1 MAKELVR
8 ELLRP
13 NIYPEPTNNVELVQT
28 HISFIFIC
36 DDYVYKVKKPVNF
49 GFLDFTTLEKREH
62 YCNQEIK
69 LNKRLSPDTYLKV
82 VGITDEGETLAI
94 DGKGPVVEYAVKMS
108 RIPLEKL
115 MLTLLENGKLTEEM
129 VGAVAKKLAD
139 FHEGADNSSEIDRFG
154 TIEINRQNTDENFE
168 QTEKYI
174 GTSISREQFS
184 EIKRYTDSFYEKNRG
199 LFEKR
204 IDDKMIRDCHG
215 DLHME
220 HICLTDPII
229 IFDCIEFN
237 ERFRY
242 SDVIADV
249 AFLAM
254 DLDYQG
260 QDELSHVLIEEYVNH
275 SGDSE
280 AHRLLDFYKTYRAYV
295 RGKVISFRLDDP
307 DISHED
313 KEEALRTARRYFEL
327 ADRYAK
333 RDKQTH
339 DED

>member
-1 MAKELVR
+1 MAELVR

-13 NIYPEPTNNVELVQT
+13 NIYPEPTKKVELVQT

-36 DDYVYKVKKPVNF
+36 DEFVYKVKKPVNF
-49 GFLDFTTLEKREH
+49 GFLDFTILEKRKY

-69 LNKRLSPDTYLKV
+69 LNKRLSPDTYLGV
-82 VGITDEGETLAI
+82 VSITEEGETLAV
-94 DGKGPVVEYAVKMS
+94 DGPGQTVEYAVKMK

-115 MLTLLENGKLTEEM
+115 MLTLLKKGELTKEM
-129 VGAVAKKLAD
+129 VEAVAKKLAM
-139 FHEGADNSSEIDRFG
+139 FHESAENSPEIDGFG
-154 TIEINRQNTDENFE
+154 TVEIAKKNTDENFE

-174 GTSISREQFS
+174 GKSINREQFDV
-184 EIKRYTDSFYEKNRG
+184 IKEYTSSFYEKNRN

-204 IDDKMIRDCHG
+204 IADKRIRDCHG

-220 HICLTDPII
+220 HICLDDPII

-242 SDVIADV
+242 SDVAADI

-254 DLDYQG
+254 DLDYHEQE
-260 QDELSHVLIEEYVNH
+260 ELSDTLIEAYVGQ
-275 SGDSE
+275 SGDRE
-280 AHRLLDFYKTYRAYV
+280 LGRLLDFYKTYRAYV

-307 DISHED
+307 NISQED
-313 KEEALRTARRYFEL
+313 KEEALRLASRYFEL
-327 ADRYAK
+327 AARYAK
-333 RDKQTH
+333 RDK
-339 DED
+339 

>member
-8 ELLRP
+8 ELLQA
-13 NIYPEPTNNVELVQT
+13 NIYPEPTNKVELVQT
-28 HISFIFIC
+28 HISFIFLC
-36 DDYVYKVKKPVNF
+36 DEFVYKVKKPVNF
-49 GFLDFTTLEKREH
+49 GFLDFTTLEKRKY

-69 LNKRLSPDTYLKV
+69 LNRRLSPDTYLGV
-82 VGITDEGETLAI
+82 VSITDEGENLAI

-115 MLTLLENGKLTEEM
+115 MLTLLKKGELTEKM
-129 VGAVAKKLAD
+129 VGTVARKLAA
-139 FHEGADNSSEIDRFG
+139 FHESAENSPEIDRFG
-154 TIEINRQNTDENFE
+154 TVEIVKKNTDENFE

-174 GTSISREQFS
+174 GMSISREQF
-184 EIKRYTDSFYEKNRG
+184 EVIKEYTDSFYENNGG

-204 IDDKMIRDCHG
+204 IADKRIKDCHG

-220 HICLTDPII
+220 HICLAEPII

-242 SDVIADV
+242 SDVTADI

-254 DLDYQG
+254 DLDYHG
-260 QDELSHVLIEEYVNH
+260 QEELSNVLIEAYVKQ
-275 SGDSE
+275 SGDQE
-280 AHRLLDFYKTYRAYV
+280 LGRLLDFYKTYRAYV

-307 DISHED
+307 NISQED
-313 KEEALRTARRYFEL
+313 KEKAFPLAVRYFEL
-327 ADRYAK
+327 AEGYAK
-333 RDKQTH
+333 RDK
-339 DED
+339 